1 MLKIVRSSSPSFA
14 AAVLRCFSCLQSCS
28 SSCCGRSCRT
38 VQRVAY
44 PPHAAQ
50 PEGLGRVSS
59 CPAPHGPVGR
69 AWEAP
74 GAASPCCPA
83 RQLASPMT
91 IWPLRRLMVQEAPLR
106 TAPSLRPCGGCRLRS
121 RAWTA
126 RTPRRRARRNS
137 SPASRACLRAS
148 TTAPRTSASP
158 GSGSSVLTRTTA
170 AFWTKRRLPC
180 S

>member
-1 MLKIVRSSSPSFA
+1 MLEIVRSSSRSQLA
-14 AAVLRCFSCLQSCS
+14 RSRCFAICRHSS
-28 SSCCGRSCRT
+28 SSCCGRT
-38 VQRVAY
+38 VQRAAY
-44 PPHAAQ
+44 PPHVAQ

-59 CPAPHGPVGR
+59 CPALHGPVGR

-83 RQLASPMT
+83 RRLASPMT
-91 IWPLRRLMVQEAPLR
+91 IWPLRRLIAQEAPLR

-137 SPASRACLRAS
+137 SPASRACQRAS